1 MELEMTDTKSPSEN
15 LSNVVVDR
23 LIQAGLVRAE
33 KRDALIQKIADGTMS
48 GLDWKLEIELALEKG
63 GAK

>member
-1 MELEMTDTKSPSEN
+1 MTDTKSPSEN

-23 LIQAGLVRAE
+23 LIQAGLVRAD